1 MGKKVT
7 KTTLRKIDAMVD
19 LYRENLPPF
28 SRFASAAYRLLSEHE
43 LLKPYLH
50 SAKYRVKEPNHLR
63 DKLAKK
69 AQEAIDD
76 GSVFDINTDNLFDRI
91 TDLAGVRLLHL
102 HSDQFQ
108 GIHDALIEIFTEQ
121 QYVLVENV
129 ANTWDSE
136 FEKIFSRLS
145 IDTKVREDMY
155 TSVHYIVRANVAS
168 RTPCEI
174 QVRTLYEEV
183 WGEVS
188 HKVDYPERSKS
199 VACQE
204 QIRVLARVTSSGT
217 RLVDSIFKSREEF
230 QRLSSPPGTK
240 KKSKAKKT

>member
-1 MGKKVT
+1 MGKKLA
-7 KTTLRKIDAMVD
+7 KTTLRKIDSMVV
-19 LYRENLPPF
+19 LYRENMPQF
-28 SRFASAAYRLLSEHE
+28 SRFAGAAYRLLSEHE

-50 SAKYRVKEPNHLR
+50 SAKFRVKEPDHLR
-63 DKLAKK
+63 DKLVTK

-76 GSVFDINTDNLFDRI
+76 GIVFDIDTENLFDRI

-136 FEKIFSRLS
+136 FEKIFSQLN

-188 HKVDYPERSKS
+188 HQIDYPERSKS
-199 VACQE
+199 IACQE

-217 RLVDSIFKSREEF
+217 RLVDSIFKSRDEY
-230 QRLSSPPGTK
+230 QRLSNLSVTK
-240 KKSKAKKT
+240 KKLKAKKK